1 MHIKILGTGCAK
13 CSSLERRVREIV
25 DKYNIDAIITKVS
38 DMEQISRYGIIMT
51 PGLVID
57 EKLVSIGSV
66 PSEKQLLEFLK
77 GEL

>member
-13 CSSLERRVREIV
+13 CNSLERKVREIV
-25 DKYNIDAIITKVS
+25 DKYNIDAIITKVT

-51 PGLVID
+51 PGLVVD

-66 PSEKQLLEFLK
+66 PSEKQILEFLK